1 MEKMNFIYFCLGA
14 LSLFVGMLLYPTL
27 QRVFTRI
34 KSMFKRK
41 SRSVASN
48 EMEMRL
54 TRLEKQVNEALKYA
68 KKRDSDRTSKTKQI
82 VLEYLKELKNE

>member
-41 SRSVASN
+41 PRSMAIN
-48 EMEMRL
+48 EIEVRL
-54 TRLEKQVNEALKYA
+54 TRLEKLWDRRE
-68 KKRDSDRTSKTKQI
+68 SDRKTKVRNQ